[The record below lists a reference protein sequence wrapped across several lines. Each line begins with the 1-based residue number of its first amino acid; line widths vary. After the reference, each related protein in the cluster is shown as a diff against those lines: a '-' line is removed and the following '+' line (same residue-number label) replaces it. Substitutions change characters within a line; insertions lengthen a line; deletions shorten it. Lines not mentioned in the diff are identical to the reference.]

1 MLELG
6 TASNAGEEL
15 IRDVSEATF
24 MADVIEASKT
34 TPVIVD
40 FWAPWC
46 GPCKTLGPA
55 LEAAVLE
62 AGGRVKMAK
71 VNVDENQ
78 TIAGQMRVQSIP
90 AVFAFVDGQPVDG
103 FMGAKPA
110 SEIKAFIDKIAGP
123 ADNGL
128 NDAIDA
134 AEQMLQEGAAVDA
147 AQTFAAVLGE
157 EPANAAA
164 LAGLARA
171 HLALGEAEKA
181 LALLKSAPDEIAGDP
196 ALTAAMAQAELALAA
211 AEAGDI
217 SGLQAAVEANP
228 DDLQARLDLATAL
241 MGRNDAQGAI
251 DILLEVFRR
260 DREWND
266 AAAKTQLFRIFDS
279 LGPTDPV
286 AQAGRRRL
294 SSMIFA

>member
-103 FMGAKPA
+103 FMGVKPA